1 MTKSTYIVLSIL
13 FAGSCLAA
21 SLQYAQFGGLAWFAF
36 APLLGLIRG
45 KGFFVGFLCG
55 LCVAFF
61 AAYVATTGLW
71 ARYTDFS
78 AGTAW
83 LYTCFG
89 FFGAAIS
96 VAFGAWA
103 EKGASKGAWW
113 FASLAVL
120 AEACLLVQLPAN
132 MALTQFRH
140 PLIVQL
146 ASFGGIWLVSWL
158 IWWTNFRLAAMPFK
172 TVWPVSAL
180 LLSAWILTRAV
191 HFHPRYDAFY
201 MAIQTSSTDP
211 EELARLHK
219 LASSEEPKLVVWPEF
234 SGMVMAPSGNAA
246 ELRSLASQGGMSP
259 FVTTFQ
265 DGTAPLPH
273 NVAELFSNTA
283 EGHRYAKRKLFGGE
297 RSMHA
302 AGSEAVADGDVGLNI
317 CFDSCFPSVMKST
330 ASLPGVRVLALPTID
345 PPSAHYFIAQL
356 HSAYTPFRS
365 AELGLPIVRAD
376 GNAYSMITDNLGQ
389 IVAEATPG
397 DAVMGGRTTSVPRW
411 TLFHLIGDYV
421 LALPLLAW
429 LLGIQWRR
437 KSLHNGNN
445 QAI

>member
-1 MTKSTYIVLSIL
+1 M
-13 FAGSCLAA
+13 AA
-21 SLQYAQFGGLAWFAF
+21 TLQYAQFGGLAWICF

-45 KGFFVGFLCG
+45 KGFLVGFLCG
-55 LCVAFF
+55 LFVAFF
-61 AAYVATTGLW
+61 AAFVAGTGLW

-78 AGTAW
+78 ESTAW
-83 LYTCFG
+83 LYTSFG
-89 FFGAAIS
+89 LFGAAIA
-96 VAFGAWA
+96 VTFGVWA
-103 EKGASKGAWW
+103 EKGASKAAWW

-132 MALTQFRH
+132 MALTQYRH

-146 ASFGGIWLVSWL
+146 ASLGGIWLVSWL
-158 IWWTNFRLAAMPFK
+158 IWWSNFRLAVLPFR

-180 LLSAWILTRAV
+180 ALSAWILTRSV
-191 HFHPRYDAFY
+191 HFSPQYDAFY
-201 MAIQTSSTDP
+201 VAIQTASTDP

-219 LASSEEPKLVVWPEF
+219 LASSQDPKLVVWPEF
-234 SGMVMAPSGNAA
+234 SGMVMAPGGNTA
-246 ELRSLASQGGMSP
+246 ELRELASQDGLRP

-265 DGTAPLPH
+265 DGATPLPH
-273 NVAELFSNTA
+273 NVAELFSGTSK
-283 EGHRYAKRKLFGGE
+283 GPRYAKRKLFGGE
-297 RSMHA
+297 RTMHA
-302 AGSEAVADGDVGLNI
+302 AGSTAVADGEVGLNI

-376 GNAYSMITDNLGQ
+376 GNAYSMITDNMGQ

-397 DAVMGGRTTSVPRW
+397 DAVMGGLTTSAPRW
-411 TLFHLIGDYV
+411 TLFRLIGDYV
-421 LALPLLAW
+421 LALPFLAW
-429 LLGIQWRR
+429 VFGITWRR
-437 KSLHNGNN
+437 RSLHNGDN
-445 QAI
+445 QPI